1 LARSHGKKGE
11 ARLQQI
17 IQVTLDLVVKYGV
30 SGTTMARIADQAGLT
45 KASLYEYFPSRRDIL
60 LAALASVF
68 ESIYEVHR
76 SSSSP
81 DALERL
87 RDIGRRH
94 THLIFTEE
102 RPYEYA
108 LMEFIAAPP
117 EEELRHAVGEKQ
129 MAAATDLAAI
139 VDEGKKQ
146 GTIRKDVDSLQ
157 VGWMIAGWA
166 WTESISHLI
175 GAAYFW
181 DADRSTTML
190 DALLSSIAQTP
201 APRADQEHSPAAEPP
216 AAEIAPVRLTL

>member
-1 LARSHGKKGE
+1 MARNHGKKGE
-11 ARLQQI
+11 ARIRQI
-17 IQVTLDLVVKYGV
+17 VEVTLDLVVEYGV
-30 SGTTMARIADQAGLT
+30 PGTTMARIANQAGLT

-60 LAALASVF
+60 LAALESVF

-76 SSSSP
+76 SSSNS

-94 THLIFTEE
+94 TDLISTED

-117 EEELRHAVGEKQ
+117 EEGLRHAVGEKQ
-129 MAAATDLAAI
+129 MAAAADLAVI
-139 VDEGKKQ
+139 VDKGKRQ
-146 GTIRKDVDSLQ
+146 GTIKDDVDSLQ

-175 GAAYFW
+175 GAAEFW
-181 DADRSTTML
+181 DADRSGKML
-190 DALLSSIAQTP
+190 DSLLSAIAN
-201 APRADQEHSPAAEPP
+201 RRSS
-216 AAEIAPVRLTL
+216 